1 MARKFATTV
10 TLTLEKASP
19 GSSLSSQNVKLT
31 FLDDRER
38 LLLRRKPLPA
48 LWVGFDLTQRDP
60 LTLPA
65 YTVNAKDGSIQCK
78 KHSNSNCSTCF
89 GWKKQLSKLH
99 KDGVKKSKSKKDSG
113 SNLFV

>member
-48 LWVGFDLTQRDP
+48 LWVGVSADPTSLVQFDLTQRDP

-78 KHSNSNCSTCF
+78 KHSNSNCSTCCKF
-89 GWKKQLSKLH
+89 LTDDKQER
-99 KDGVKKSKSKKDSG
+99 
-113 SNLFV
+113 